1 MDPVP
6 YAILKHRM
14 TLRQGDLEMKFL
26 GHQVKV
32 LVIGIGQMH
41 KLLSQDLAKQDR
53 AGHGIYGHRYQV
65 SVGSCYGG
73 RRQNYVRKCRL
84 KEPQP
89 IGEGSV
95 TSLMT

>member
-1 MDPVP
+1 
-6 YAILKHRM
+6 M

-65 SVGSCYGG
+65 SVGLAMEVGD
-73 RRQNYVRKCRL
+73 KT
-84 KEPQP
+84 
-89 IGEGSV
+89 
-95 TSLMT
+95 TSENADSKNRNQLVKVL